1 MTLKDQHSFIEDLV
15 NHFPEIKDEVLD
27 DDWTGLIT
35 LQIGCFMRF
44 TQKAIDTNDITT
56 IKNCFWFVDD
66 NLDAVEFNVENSL
79 TISWLGKLD
88 FAKNK
93 VAFDLLSTKL
103 KNLYT
108 QLRQWNTDI
117 PKNQKL
123 NTFLHHITKNKH

>member
-56 IKNCFWFVDD
+56 IKNCFRFVDD